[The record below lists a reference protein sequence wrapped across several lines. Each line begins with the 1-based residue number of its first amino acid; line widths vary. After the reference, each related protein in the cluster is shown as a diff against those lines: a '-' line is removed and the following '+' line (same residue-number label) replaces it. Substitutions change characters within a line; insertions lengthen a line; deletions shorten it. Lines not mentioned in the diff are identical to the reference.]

1 MRRIMILMTTLLLLS
16 GSLLPV
22 SAAGLE
28 NKNILWERTMKMKKL
43 QLWKN

>member
-28 NKNILWERTMKMKKL
+28 NKNILWERTVYEDGEITGK
-43 QLWKN
+43 